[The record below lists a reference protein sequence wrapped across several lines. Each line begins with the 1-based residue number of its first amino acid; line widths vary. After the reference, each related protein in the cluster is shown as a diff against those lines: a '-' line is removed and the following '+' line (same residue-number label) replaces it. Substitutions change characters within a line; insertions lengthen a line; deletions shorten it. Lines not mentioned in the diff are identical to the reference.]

1 LNIIANHK
9 AWPLVS
15 VLIPAYNHER
25 FVAQS
30 LDSVIEESYPNKEI
44 VIINDGSPD
53 GTHHVI
59 SDWINKKGRQI
70 SVRYVSR
77 ENKGLTRTLN
87 ELIGLAKGEY
97 VVILPSDDYLMNDG
111 IISRYNCLK
120 RNSGKY
126 AVFGDCIVIDD
137 NGGKLFESGLASYYR
152 GRKKNLADGRLLP
165 YEIIF
170 NWCIPGPVFMARRE
184 VYRLVG
190 TYDESLIVEDWD
202 FYLRLAAKDLLVFLD
217 RTVAAYRI
225 HETNSISS
233 ISAPDFIKNKIV
245 AISKNIDN
253 FKGVKKMRLYSL
265 KLLQNSLLLES
276 QGFPVFSLY
285 YKIMGKITAKISRLL
300 YIAYSVCIRR
310 VK

>member
-1 LNIIANHK
+1 MNQE

-44 VIINDGSPD
+44 VIINDGSRD
-53 GTHHVI
+53 GTHQVI
-59 SDWINKKGRQI
+59 SDWISKKGGQI

-87 ELIGLAKGEY
+87 DLIELAKGEY
-97 VVILPSDDYLMNDG
+97 IVLLSSDDYLMNDG

-120 RNSGKY
+120 MNSGKY
-126 AVFGDCIVIDD
+126 AVFGDCIVVD
-137 NGGKLFESGLASYYR
+137 GSGKKLFESGLSSYWHA
-152 GRKKNLADGRLLP
+152 RKKYLKDRRFLS

-170 NWCIPGPVFMARRE
+170 NWGIPGPVFMAKRE
-184 VYRLVG
+184 VYQIVG
-190 TYDESLIVEDWD
+190 PYDESLVVEDWD
-202 FYLRLAAKDLLVFLD
+202 FYLRLVAKNFLVFLD
-217 RTVAAYRI
+217 SAVAAYRI
-225 HETNSISS
+225 HETNAIRS
-233 ISAPDFIKNKIV
+233 ISAHDFIKNKIIT
-245 AISKNIDN
+245 ISKNIDN
-253 FKGVKKMRLYSL
+253 FKGVRKMRLYSL

-276 QGFPVFSLY
+276 QGFNVFSLY

-300 YIAYSVCIRR
+300 YIVYSVCIRR